1 MHLPRLSFVVALLVA
16 GTLFAAD
23 AYVEQMRPR
32 PLMAAQ
38 SLSVAAFEDPRV
50 LFASPRVVATTSFH
64 STAFHSTAGGATCS
78 GSAYPDSA
86 YPDSAY
92 PDSAYPDSAC
102 SGSACSDSAYPDS
115 ACSGS
120 AYPDSACSGT
130 GTDTGAKQE
139 PCPEVDSAPRPASVP
154 SITPAGAV
162 GALPSPAATPS
173 GSEPALASLDGRLPC
188 E

>member
-78 GSAYPDSA
+78 
-86 YPDSAY
+86 
-92 PDSAYPDSAC
+92 DSAC
-102 SGSACSDSAYPDS
+102 SGS

>member
-78 GSAYPDSA
+78 DSA
-86 YPDSAY
+86 YP
-92 PDSAYPDSAC
+92 
-102 SGSACSDSAYPDS
+102 DSAYPDS